1 MRWFGW
7 LLASFLMVA
16 ACSDASESTDGPQL
30 RRGQTS
36 RVADAGSS
44 EMLEAGVAKQNDAG
58 TTSTTP
64 HDAGTT
70 TPYEG
75 PEESGEATY
84 YAATGGAGACGIDAP
99 DDYMVAALNG
109 DQYSA
114 ANCGKCASVKGPSGT
129 VVVKIW
135 DKCPGCSSGDLDLS
149 EQAFQKIANLSAGRV
164 KISWHF
170 VDCPADL

>member
-1 MRWFGW
+1 MRWLGW
-7 LLASFLMVA
+7 LLSSFLVVA
-16 ACSDASESTDGPQL
+16 ACTDASDSIDGPQL
-30 RRGQTS
+30 RRGPS
-36 RVADAGSS
+36 SHVADAGPS
-44 EMLEAGVAKQNDAG
+44 EMLEPVTSKASDAG
-58 TTSTTP
+58 TTTTA

-84 YAATGGAGACGIDAP
+84 YAATGGAGACGIDPP

-109 DQYSA
+109 EEYSK
-114 ANCGKCASVKGPSGT
+114 ANCGKCASVKGPTGT

-149 EQAFQKIANLSAGRV
+149 EQAFGKIAQLSAGRV
-164 KISWHF
+164 KITWHF